1 MKATADHGRWW
12 RTLPVQGSDLGF
24 GALHLE
30 NLERY
35 AIDDQDLPLDA
46 VTAELW
52 RVIDQVATKLDKRD
66 SPLVL
71 GSKALHHVLPELVP
85 PMDRASTGW
94 FLAWGPSAWTR
105 SSAKVSFTQ
114 AMKVF
119 HLIGFGSARDQRALA
134 HEHVE
139 ARRQRDRRLLVSCAL
154 PPTAAVPPAGR
165 PGLEHPRRSARWCR
179 VRPAVAHQGSG
190 AGAHSNRR

>member
-1 MKATADHGRWW
+1 MISMSLSVSVRREDRSRPRIRHRPREQRVKATADHGRWR
-12 RTLPVQGSDLGF
+12 RTLPVQGSDRGF

-35 AIDDQDLPLDA
+35 AIDDQNLPFDA

-85 PMDRASTGW
+85 PMDRANTGW

-105 SSAKVSFTQ
+105 SSAKVSFTR

-119 HLIGFGSARDQRALA
+119 HVIASGG
-134 HEHVE
+134 E
-139 ARRQRDRRLLVSCAL
+139 
-154 PPTAAVPPAGR
+154 
-165 PGLEHPRRSARWCR
+165 PR
-179 VRPAVAHQGSG
+179 
-190 AGAHSNRR
+190 